1 MIFLPFFVD
10 TPEDELVRLYPR
22 TMFDREKR
30 DHFKHI
36 VKGTSTQPLTLGI
49 STSLVRFLREPCREI
64 FWDKCA
70 YCERVADKEEERG
83 VDYWRPAGYTINP
96 QVKLYEEG
104 DYPWFQNEPR
114 NVYYCCSH
122 CRNSQSNQFPIGGQR
137 AGIQTPW
144 EVAQNEKPLL
154 LAPYEDDPN
163 QYLEFLSDGKVVPKQ
178 GEGASRGKST
188 IEVFKL
194 NREELVEERRQIL
207 EEFRGR
213 LGGEGDQTFWL
224 PEWLSLSHAFAGA
237 LRQEFLQYI
246 KNNVSC
252 TSYQKE
258 MKERVIAENSVILR
272 ASETLK
278 SKGVE
283 VAKRYNPSSA
293 SADRVE
299 TKSFYPKTTPLS
311 IQNISIRNFRGI
323 RYLTLK
329 MPHATANVNPSEQ
342 NEFRRH
348 ARSTGISSQ
357 PSLLL
362 LGDNGVGKTDVL
374 QAIALTL
381 ISDTERERLNLTA
394 KEFLHKKSQ
403 NASVEIETDKGTFTL
418 RINSSKFSR
427 SYAPAQG
434 GEGIEP
440 IPLLVAYGTFRDI
453 STKQETEQ
461 DVSPIFNLFENKDY
475 LLDRNW
481 VSQNSE
487 EILNVAMRLI
497 PNAVLG
503 LEMGS
508 GRNIR
513 ETLVSQDE
521 ADELTLHQLCSGHR
535 SVISMVYDMIYRLQI
550 LSGIPALN
558 RGITSAIVLID
569 ELDNHLH
576 PTWKNGILGRLREE
590 FPNITFIVSTQDP
603 CLATSV
609 KEGEIQRLYRTSPR
623 GEVVA
628 APVSGR
634 DLQNQTLKEILNSP
648 TFGL

>member
-1 MIFLPFFVD
+1 M
-10 TPEDELVRLYPR
+10 
-22 TMFDREKR
+22 
-30 DHFKHI
+30 
-36 VKGTSTQPLTLGI
+36 
-49 STSLVRFLREPCREI
+49 
-64 FWDKCA
+64 
-70 YCERVADKEEERG
+70 
-83 VDYWRPAGYTINP
+83 
-96 QVKLYEEG
+96 
-104 DYPWFQNEPR
+104 
-114 NVYYCCSH
+114 
-122 CRNSQSNQFPIGGQR
+122 
-137 AGIQTPW
+137 
-144 EVAQNEKPLL
+144 AQNEKPLL

-178 GEGASRGKST
+178 GEGALRGKST

-194 NREELVEERRQIL
+194 NREELVEERRQTL

-224 PEWLSLSHAFAGA
+224 PQWLSLSHAFAGA
-237 LRQEFLQYI
+237 LRQEFLRYI
-246 KNNVSC
+246 ENNVRHSVKNN
-252 TSYQKE
+252 SYQTE
-258 MKERVIAENSVILR
+258 MKERVVAENSVIQR

-283 VAKRYNPSSA
+283 VAKRYNPSGA
-293 SADRVE
+293 SAAQVE
-299 TKSFYPKTTPLS
+299 KKSIYPKTTPLS
-311 IQNISIRNFRGI
+311 IQNISITNFRGI
-323 RYLTLK
+323 RDLKLK

-381 ISDTERERLNLTA
+381 ISDRERERLNLTA
-394 KEFLHKKSQ
+394 NEFLHNRRAK
-403 NASVEIETDKGTFTL
+403 ASVEIETDKGIFTL
-418 RINSSKFSR
+418 RINGTTFSR

-461 DVSPIFNLFENKDY
+461 EVSPIFNLFENKDY

-508 GRNIR
+508 GISIR
-513 ETLVSQDE
+513 ETRVTQDE
-521 ADELTLHQLCSGHR
+521 ADGLSLHQLCSGHR

-628 APVSGR
+628 VPVSGR